1 MRSTRT
7 RLVVAVMLS
16 VMLLSGAGCGR
27 REAKTVSGEGE
38 VDDYHMITVASAS
51 SMKPALEQIAKD
63 FKDKT
68 GDQAQL
74 VLGSSGLLAR
84 QIENGAPFD
93 VYISANREYID
104 DLVEKDLVIKA
115 EPYAGGVIVLI
126 GKAAGLEELKEPAVR
141 AVAIANPRSAPY
153 GAAAQEALE
162 NAGVFKDIEGKL
174 VVSENVA
181 QVYDFV
187 KTGNTDAGIV
197 AFSLVKGTK
206 MDYSRIDR
214 KLYKPIEQWAGIVG
228 RSETT
233 PTARVFIDY
242 LRSKPVRVLLE
253 EYGFD
258 PVETK

>member
-1 MRSTRT
+1 MRITRA
-7 RLVVAVMLS
+7 RLVVAVMLA
-16 VMLLSGAGCGR
+16 VLLLSGAGCGR
-27 REAKTVSGEGE
+27 REAKKTSAR
-38 VDDYHMITVASAS
+38 VDDYPMITVASAS
-51 SMKPALEQIAKD
+51 SMKPALEQIVKD

-68 GDQAQL
+68 GNQVQL

-126 GKAAGLEELKEPAVR
+126 GKAAGLEGLKKPAVR
-141 AVAIANPRSAPY
+141 AVAIANPGSAPY